1 MVLADEVAQAV
12 KDEDVGQ
19 YIESDRRFHGS
30 LIARADNPLLTRM
43 IMHLRANML
52 LYGINSEEGRER
64 QRASVGE
71 HYEMIEL
78 ASRRQPEAIV
88 ALITRHIESWKPLFA
103 AAL

>member
-1 MVLADEVAQAV
+1 M

-52 LYGINSEEGRER
+52 LYGVNSEEGRER
-64 QRASVGE
+64 QRASVDGPNRSQRE
-71 HYEMIEL
+71 AL
-78 ASRRQPEAIV
+78 QRRFFYFSCNQTPKVSVKVVSFTEVICR
-88 ALITRHIESWKPLFA
+88 T
-103 AAL
+103 